1 MWQKLSI
8 RTQLM
13 ILMIVLLSAIQLTTV
28 VLINW
33 FDKQERRIIALEQ
46 AQTLAR
52 SMNNDF
58 LKAILSP
65 TTDNFAEL
73 SFRISGYQPVDAVR
87 ITDAQ
92 AHAIYDY
99 RKDEYGDSIDL
110 ADLVVEKPLFDG
122 EHLFLKMPIQA
133 DGHVFGHASI
143 VIDPRQYATQIE
155 DRFMTLMWMF
165 PLELLFGLLVAWRI
179 SVRFT
184 RPFAQLA
191 QSMQRQQLLTQ
202 GVEPLVTDAQNE
214 IGDLFNGYN
223 QMMSSIQ
230 QATQALRY
238 QSSHDDLT
246 GLWNRF
252 AMDQALAQALS
263 QDGLLPNHL
272 FKLDLDQ
279 FKLVNDQYGYEA
291 GDALLKILSQS
302 LQSVVP
308 NHAMVARLGG
318 DDFLILLPNE
328 AEEVARS
335 VAQALLEL
343 LHDYRFV
350 WQGQAISVSGSI
362 GQVSFKANEYT
373 LSALG
378 KASDTAF
385 YIAKSSGRNHLHVYC
400 ADDAHTQQFDRDI
413 RVAGYIKEALA
424 TGPARFELF
433 AQAIVP
439 LQQETIQIG
448 YEILIRLWDSEG
460 RFVAPDDFLP
470 TAERYQLMVDIDR
483 YVLSTYLSTVSQYPD
498 HIARLH
504 IAHVNLAG
512 GSLNHPDFQ
521 QGLKQLMVQFDFPWH
536 KLALEVTETSAVGDL
551 SQAIG
556 FIRDCQ
562 TMGIEFALD
571 DFGTGMSSFEYLKQL
586 PFDVVKIDGSFIK
599 DMHKDPLDLAV
610 IRYIHEISQL
620 RQQETVAEYVET
632 AEDVAALRQ
641 IGITYGQGYFLG
653 KPKPLREWLL
663 ND

>member
-1 MWQKLSI
+1 MWQRLSI

-13 ILMIVLLSAIQLTTV
+13 VLMIVLLSAIQVTTLL
-28 VLINW
+28 LINW
-33 FDKQERRIIALEQ
+33 FDRQERQTIAHEQ

-52 SMNNDF
+52 SLNNDF
-58 LKAILSP
+58 LEAILNP

-73 SFRISGYQPVDAVR
+73 GFRIAAYQPVDAVR
-87 ITDAQ
+87 IANAQ
-92 AHAIYDY
+92 RLPIYDY
-99 RKDEYGDSIDL
+99 QKHDAY
-110 ADLVVEKPLFDG
+110 ADLLKLSTVNLSQSVFDG
-122 EHLFLKMPIQA
+122 AHLFLRMPIQA
-133 DGHVFGHASI
+133 DDHVFGSALI
-143 VIDPRQYATQIE
+143 VIDPQQYATQLE
-155 DRFMTLMWMF
+155 DRFMTLMWIF
-165 PLELLFGLLVAWRI
+165 PLELLLGLLVAWRV

-184 RPFAQLA
+184 YPFAQLA
-191 QSMQRQQLLTQ
+191 QSMQQQQLLHQ
-202 GVEPLVTDAQNE
+202 HFEPVRTEAKNE
-214 IGDLFNGYN
+214 VGQLFDGYN
-223 QMMSSIQ
+223 QMMVNIQ
-230 QATQALRY
+230 QASAALRY
-238 QSSHDDLT
+238 QSEHDDLT

-252 AMDQALAQALS
+252 AMDQALSRALLAPTT
-263 QDGLLPNHL
+263 LLHHL

-291 GDALLKILSQS
+291 GDDLLKVLSQS
-302 LQSVVP
+302 LQSTLP
-308 NHAMVARLGG
+308 EKAMVARLGG
-318 DDFLILLPNE
+318 DDFLVLLLNE
-328 AEEVARS
+328 SQASADAL
-335 VAQALLEL
+335 AQSLLAM

-350 WQGQAISVSGSI
+350 WDGQAISVSGSI
-362 GQVSFKANEYT
+362 GMVSFKANEYT
-373 LSALG
+373 LAALG

-385 YIAKSSGRNHLHVYC
+385 YIAKSAGRNHLHVYC

-413 RVAGYIKEALA
+413 LVASYLKEALGA
-424 TGPARFELF
+424 GPARFELY

-439 LQQETIQIG
+439 LQQDSDQIG

-483 YVLSTYLSTVSQYPD
+483 YVLTSYLSSVSQYPD
-498 HIARLH
+498 HVNSLH

-521 QGLKQLMVQFDFPWH
+521 RAIKQLIADVSFPWH

-551 SQAIG
+551 SQAID
-556 FIRDCQ
+556 FIKYCQ
-562 TMGIEFALD
+562 SVGIEFALD
-571 DFGTGMSSFEYLKQL
+571 DFGTGMSSFEYLKHL

-620 RQQETVAEYVET
+620 RQQETVAEYIET
-632 AEDVAALRQ
+632 AKDVEVLRN

-653 KPKPLREWLL
+653 KPKPLREWLGG
-663 ND
+663 